1 MLQDKERVTKRFLE
15 AAEKGIVVRKSSLS
29 CQDLV
34 HHLSKSGP
42 IILLTDASLLHCDIC
57 KVNKLT
63 SELRGCLPWSASY
76 TGVYDNNVASASAS
90 AAFDKDVLYFQ
101 ITYSY
106 YIRYKHDISHI
117 QLLHQA
123 ADLVFFLKPYIS
135 NL

>member
-15 AAEKGIVVRKSSLS
+15 AAEKGIVARKASLS

-63 SELRGCLPWSASY
+63 SELRGCLPWSSSY
-76 TGVYDNNVASASAS
+76 TGMYDNDVASAAN
-90 AAFDKDVLYFQ
+90 AACDKDVLYVQ
-101 ITYSY
+101 IMYSY
-106 YIRYKHDISHI
+106 CIK
-117 QLLHQA
+117 QQT
-123 ADLVFFLKPYIS
+123 
-135 NL
+135 

>member
-15 AAEKGIVVRKSSLS
+15 AAEKGIMVRKASLS

-34 HHLSKSGP
+34 RHLSKSGP

-63 SELRGCLPWSASY
+63 SELRGCLPWSTSF
-76 TGVYDNNVASASAS
+76 TGTYEHKVAVSSVS
-90 AAFDKDVLYFQ
+90 AAVFLGYV
-101 ITYSY
+101 SY
-106 YIRYKHDISHI
+106 CVCQKGNISHI
-117 QLLHQA
+117 WLLYQA
-123 ADLVFFLKPYIS
+123 KDLIVSIKPYLS